1 MHSNINMSI
10 KIIDNVTESFRNL
23 IEAIVI
29 IQQVAKVNE
38 LEEKMTS
45 NEDINLMANDFQN
58 MCGYSEEDA
67 LRAAQNVRL
76 YDFDAMQVS

>member
-10 KIIDNVTESFRNL
+10 EIIDNASESIREF
-23 IEAIVI
+23 
-29 IQQVAKVNE
+29 
-38 LEEKMTS
+38 EEEMTS